1 MKRDFRCWVT
11 DDESCDWNC
20 DSNPQPW
27 ANVIWSATNANA
39 PRATNQSGVV
49 EMDSEALVD
58 LIITDLS
65 KRSMIGRA
73 IEQVNEER
81 GKYWLRNEVK
91 KMVKEVTK

>member
-1 MKRDFRCWVT
+1 M
-11 DDESCDWNC
+11 
-20 DSNPQPW
+20 
-27 ANVIWSATNANA
+27 NA
-39 PRATNQSGVV
+39 PRATNRSGVV

-73 IEQVNEER
+73 IEQVDEER
-81 GKYWLRNEVK
+81 GKGWLRSEVK